1 MAAAV
6 TTDERGQTVVRG
18 VKWEWSLRKYFWT
31 VISHGPGSMEDLR
44 RDISLKPEH
53 AP

>member
-6 TTDERGQTVVRG
+6 RTDEWGPALVGG
-18 VKWEWSLRKYFWT
+18 VKWERSLRKYFWT
-31 VISHGPGSMEDLR
+31 VISHGPDSMEDLR
-44 RDISLKPEH
+44 WDLSLKPEH